1 MLKRYIKQPGDS
13 DWSIEAGIVMASAH
27 ATVGTPAPHPV
38 APGVVRYCGNMHT
51 SYADSFEKR
60 LARCIEV
67 GAYLPQSA
75 MFAW

>member
-1 MLKRYIKQPGDS
+1 MFKRYIKQSGGS
-13 DWSIEAGIVMASAH
+13 DWSIETGIVMSSAH
-27 ATVGTPAPHPV
+27 ATAGDTNPPSRGA
-38 APGVVRYCGNMHT
+38 GVVRYCGNMHI

-67 GAYLPQSA
+67 GAWLPQSA